1 MSKGNRLA
9 TILVGSNL
17 GDYLSCNVTSCREA
31 MWLLDHG
38 LADDSSVLQ
47 HILQVHKITV
57 VHMLGIVV
65 RVMEMDDSFLVCI
78 NNFLR

>member
-47 HILQVHKITV
+47 HIL
-57 VHMLGIVV
+57 
-65 RVMEMDDSFLVCI
+65 
-78 NNFLR
+78 